1 MTRKRFIKLLMSQ
14 GVQRNDAEKYARE
27 RIKTIKN
34 YELLYFC
41 FLGELMELFLEK
53 WEERLESFKR
63 DCFPDGVP
71 YGLPE
76 ILRKEIQLNEESY
89 IKNDFAKESEEL
101 KFKEKLYRLYGEGEQ
116 SERI

>member
-27 RIKTIKN
+27 RVKTIKN
-34 YELLYFC
+34 YEFLYFC

-53 WEERLESFKR
+53 WAERLESSKR
-63 DCFPDGVP
+63 DCFPDKVT

-76 ILRKEIQLNEESY
+76 ILRKEIQLNEKSY
-89 IKNDFAKESEEL
+89 IKNDFEQESEEL

-116 SERI
+116 NERF

>member
-34 YELLYFC
+34 YEFLYFC

-53 WEERLESFKR
+53 WEERLESSKR
-63 DCFPDGVP
+63 DCFPDEVP
-71 YGLPE
+71 YGFPE
-76 ILRKEIQLNEESY
+76 
-89 IKNDFAKESEEL
+89 F
-101 KFKEKLYRLYGEGEQ
+101 LYRLYGEGEQ
-116 SERI
+116 SERN

>member
-34 YELLYFC
+34 YEFLYFC

-53 WEERLESFKR
+53 WEERLESSKR
-63 DCFPDGVP
+63 DCFPDEVP
-71 YGLPE
+71 YGFPE
-76 ILRKEIQLNEESY
+76 FLRKEIRLNEESY
-89 IKNDFAKESEEL
+89 IKNDFVKEREEL

-116 SERI
+116 SERN

>member
-1 MTRKRFIKLLMSQ
+1 MTRKRFIKLLMSHRAH
-14 GVQRNDAEKYARE
+14 RNDAEKYARE
-27 RIKTIKN
+27 KVKTIKN

-41 FLGELMELFLEK
+41 FLGELMELFLKK
-53 WEERLESFKR
+53 WEERLKSSKG
-63 DCFPDGVP
+63 DCFPDEVP
-71 YGLPE
+71 YALPE

-116 SERI
+116 SERF